1 MRRLLDRA
9 ATLVSYEA
17 YVRGSTDNICT
28 MVISLADSDCCVC
41 CVHSVVSPV
50 FRFHVS
56 TFHSILHQCLS
67 IQNAHSLLPIPSQS
81 GKNRTSLKAIKTGI
95 QRYWPT
101 SSNREDKR
109 IISFQKRMF
118 SRAFTQTSR
127 VASSVVRNSSVKT
140 VVKRHSHGHAGTP
153 PPPYV
158 QRKLP
163 SKSVGIVGLKEV
175 TGSFLS
181 TPS

>member
-1 MRRLLDRA
+1 
-9 ATLVSYEA
+9 
-17 YVRGSTDNICT
+17 
-28 MVISLADSDCCVC
+28 
-41 CVHSVVSPV
+41 
-50 FRFHVS
+50 
-56 TFHSILHQCLS
+56 
-67 IQNAHSLLPIPSQS
+67 
-81 GKNRTSLKAIKTGI
+81 
-95 QRYWPT
+95 
-101 SSNREDKR
+101 
-109 IISFQKRMF
+109 MF

-127 VASSVVRNSSVKT
+127 VASSIVRNSSVKT